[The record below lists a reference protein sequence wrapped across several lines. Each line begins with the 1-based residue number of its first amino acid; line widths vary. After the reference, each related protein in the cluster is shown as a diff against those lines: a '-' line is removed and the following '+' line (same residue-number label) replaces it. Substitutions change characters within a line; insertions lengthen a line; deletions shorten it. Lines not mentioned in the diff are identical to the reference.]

1 MEKRNLIV
9 AIILSVVIM
18 VGWMYF
24 VQAPHVEK
32 QQAALQQQQAQQAQQ
47 AQTQPAAEQPAGQTG
62 QAAPAPQ
69 DGSRQVVAREEALK
83 QSPRVAIDTPR
94 LSGSIAL
101 KGSRVDDLVLKD
113 YQETVDPQSPD
124 IVLLSPFNSQHAYF
138 SAYYW
143 SSDDKS
149 VTLPNGETTWR
160 ADGDTLSV
168 GKPVTL
174 TWDNG
179 QGLTFA
185 RKFEI
190 DDKFMF
196 TVTDTVTN
204 AGGNAVNLAPIDRI
218 VRYGTP
224 QGASQTYVLH
234 EGPVGV
240 FNCVR
245 EAGKDEFTG
254 CSREE
259 HKYGA
264 VRDQAG
270 EDERKYAYGSTGGWL
285 GISDKYWLVAQ
296 IPPQDEALAGTMQYD
311 PKGDFYQTEYS
322 GQPRPVPAG
331 QSITRQ
337 QHLFAGAKVVNILVH
352 YRDNLLSAGPGQE
365 GGFANFVSS
374 MFGFAHEDVPQFDR
388 AVDFGMFFFLTKPL
402 FYVLDTV
409 FRFVGNFGIA
419 ILCLTVL
426 VKGAMFPLA
435 NKSYRSMSKMKFL
448 TPKMTELREKYGND
462 KTKLNQE
469 MMALYKRE
477 KVNPAAGCLPI
488 VVQIPVFYALYKVLY
503 VTIEMRHAPF
513 FGWIHDLSAPDPTS
527 ILNLFGLIPWDYH
540 VLFTVPLLGGIVHFL
555 SIGVWPLIMGFTMWA
570 QMKLNPTP
578 PDPVQARI
586 FGLMPFIFTF
596 MLAPFS
602 AGLVIYW
609 AWNNTLSVAQ
619 QRLIMWRMARL
630 EKKH

>member
-1 MEKRNLIV
+1 MEKRNLVV
-9 AIILSVVIM
+9 AIILSVAIM

-24 VQAPHVEK
+24 VQTPHLEK
-32 QQAALQQQQAQQAQQ
+32 QQAALQQQQAQQPAQ
-47 AQTQPAAEQPAGQTG
+47 QPAGQTG
-62 QAAPAPQ
+62 QPAAAAPQ
-69 DGSRQVVAREEALK
+69 DGGRKVVSREEALK
-83 QSPRVAIDTPR
+83 ESPRVAIDTPR
-94 LSGSIAL
+94 LAGSIAL

-113 YQETVDPQSPD
+113 YQETVDPKSPD

-149 VTLPNGETTWR
+149 VSLPTGDTVWQADGETL
-160 ADGDTLSV
+160 AV

-204 AGGNAVNLAPIDRI
+204 NSGKDVALTPIDRI

-234 EGPVGV
+234 EGPIGV
-240 FNCVR
+240 FNCTR
-245 EAGKDEFTG
+245 EAGKEEPAG

-264 VRDQAG
+264 VRDQAEE
-270 EDERKYAYGSTGGWL
+270 EDGKFTYASTGGWL

-296 IPPQDEALAGTMQYD
+296 IPAQDEALTGTMLYE
-311 PKGDFYQTEYS
+311 PKADFYQTEYS
-322 GQPRPVPAG
+322 GQPRPVAAG
-331 QSITRQ
+331 QSMTRQ
-337 QHLFAGAKVVNILVH
+337 QHLFAGAKVVNILVD
-352 YRDNLLSAGPGQE
+352 YRDNLFSTHPDQD
-365 GGFANFVSS
+365 GGFVNFISS
-374 MFGFAHEDVPQFDR
+374 ILGFSHEDVPQFDR

-402 FYVLDTV
+402 FYVLDTI

-426 VKGAMFPLA
+426 VKAAMFPLA
-435 NKSYRSMSKMKFL
+435 NKSYRSMSKMKLL
-448 TPKMTELREKYGND
+448 TPKMTELREKYGDD
-462 KTKLNQE
+462 KARLNQE

-540 VLFTVPLLGGIVHFL
+540 VLFAVPLLGSLVHFL
-555 SIGVWPLIMGFTMWA
+555 SIGIWPLIMGFTMWA

-619 QRLIMWRMARL
+619 QKLIMWRMARL
-630 EKKH
+630 QKKSSAGGAAS